1 MAKRKFTLT
10 DENYYS
16 LEANEKFCSASQW
29 KSFMGCPAIPSCEA
43 RAMAEIRGEYVR
55 EVTNALYEG
64 QILDT
69 LWELNDLPE
78 EEQAKIIAQRFPDCV
93 STRGD
98 TKGQL
103 KYEFRKVMNMYQRT
117 LRDEFFCQ
125 LMSGQK
131 QTIMTGTIEGLP
143 FKIKMDSFVPGVCIT
158 DLKTTENCSRN
169 MRKYVPDSGNRE
181 TFVRYWGY
189 DTQLAIYREIVR
201 QTTGDTLRCYIAAV
215 DKKSHPLPQTIEIDP
230 KILDEAL
237 DIVKRNT
244 WKVIGLKS
252 GEIEAVERCEE
263 CDYCRDT
270 YKCKPISLSEFEAQ
284 DGGV

>member
-1 MAKRKFTLT
+1 MPKSKFVLT
-10 DENYYS
+10 EDNYYS
-16 LEANEKFCSASQW
+16 LEANQAYCSASQW

-43 RAMAEIRGEYVR
+43 RAMAELRGEYER
-55 EVTNALYEG
+55 EITNALYEG

-69 LWELNDLPE
+69 LWELNDISDE
-78 EEQAKIIAQRFPDCV
+78 EKSRIIAERFPDCV
-93 STRGD
+93 STKGE

-103 KYEFRKVMNMYQRT
+103 KYEFRKVMKMYQRT
-117 LRDEFFCQ
+117 LQDEFFCQ

-143 FKIKMDSFVPGVCIT
+143 FKIKMDAFTPGVCIT
-158 DLKTTENCSRN
+158 DLKTTENCARGYT
-169 MRKYVPDSGNRE
+169 KYVADSGNHENFIRL
-181 TFVRYWGY
+181 WGY

-201 QTTGDTLRCYIAAV
+201 QNTGDTLRCYIAAI
-215 DKKSHPLPQTIEIDP
+215 DKKAHPLPQTIEIDP

-237 DIVKRNT
+237 DSVKRNT

-270 YKCKPISLSEFEAQ
+270 YKCKPISLSEFELQ